1 MPEYSQS
8 QIVSALRFKYPNLS
22 SYSDDQLLD
31 SYNKNNNLTPTGL
44 PTSSKLQ
51 AEKLPSYTPQHTGGW
66 ERFGKSFAEA
76 AIPFAMYEPEM
87 DEAEGFTEH
96 LAGALGG
103 GMGFILGALPIAAV
117 TGGAAIP
124 LKAARGISLVSRIAS
139 KARVAGK
146 AGTAARSA
154 AGKRSFEETS
164 ELLARWTKGGKIE
177 PQALSLLTEGRGG
190 ILGKSKLYRQGLES
204 IAKKGTTGVKFA
216 KAMDMG
222 VQNFVT
228 FAGYGQTH
236 LKPNSSLEERWNQ
249 LKTDASTAALFTG
262 LGAGSTRIAM
272 NHFTGGKKAAAITG
286 EMFAMGL
293 AGAYM
298 SDMGQT
304 DMPWEERLAHSV
316 TLMMLHGLGLGMDR
330 TERREGVVD
339 WLNQHGIE
347 YDMARKI
354 AYSETTNKLDKGALK
369 IAREDENLF
378 VNKDYQELSEK
389 VKLGR
394 PLEAEK
400 GIAEQ
405 LVYRT
410 LEVDK
415 PSKGKPYVQYEYIKA
430 DRGRGKDEPI
440 YVKGEKVQ
448 ERIYGETIEEA
459 QTNFN
464 KQFVRYRDIYP
475 EEFTDIR
482 ADKPSGRTEQDIA
495 TEKEIKKENEKLR
508 RVNPEPGRPQVR
520 RRYEIVDTSEITPEG
535 TRQIVPKVD
544 TVISKGEQLKKE
556 ITNLEKAIENKN
568 YVVKNAEKLWFP
580 ATFLRGKDTPWHT
593 FTKEALHEQ
602 STNNATRFERVPN
615 PGGEFYKQLADKVKN
630 VDKPKLEKL
639 KEELANM
646 TEWDKNNPAKV
657 IKAEVSAGD
666 WGRIPLYEGKGT
678 FSSRQASLGRYLGK
692 YKDLD
697 AKTKAKVDTGGLE
710 KTSVFDD
717 ALVYETFTPR
727 GSEKLHLV
735 ALRERDIAPIMR
747 SELDPVILERKAKL
761 DLREAEKSVAPTD
774 LPGVSQK
781 YKEESNYKFSLPVDL
796 KLSDIADLKKG
807 KLIHPDIVKIVEKL
821 EKEGRS
827 VDSFIKELKKSEE
840 YGVQLGNDIFYIAR
854 ELEHKPKLESVEI
867 VPVQVRASDATT
879 RSLTQ
884 TVYEVRF
891 GAEHLPVEYNKG
903 NYSKLWKEEGITPI
917 DPAADIPV
925 KLTPNQRLNFWDNL
939 GVAEREISSGKPK
952 KAKPINVRKYTQT
965 EIERRNEIL
974 ERAEK
979 YEARGSIPY
988 ANKKEWAELSPAVEE
1003 MRFSSNRLQFE
1014 TQQAAEAYVSAL
1026 KNKKYKKHIEF
1037 YKKERMTP
1045 EKEKSLAEN
1054 LELQKSKYD
1063 EVVKEG
1069 GVVDYLKNK
1078 QSNYESDKI
1087 KESASMSN
1095 LLSTAPYNPE
1105 TLSRVTNNFN
1115 ISIGSAKQLKLVY
1128 DKKQAEGIRFNNG
1141 DLLDAN
1147 FSKGFKTEA
1156 EAHQWAQKHWM
1167 GDKGTEAI
1175 NKAIEYRKGV
1185 IESQYKGT
1193 PEYKQYKQIKIETKK
1208 TMSQY
1213 GAPYKSVRMKNIID
1227 TYFPEAKSNFD
1238 NLNTMELRRL
1248 NEMFRKDNTGNIL
1261 PAKLDMAVAPD
1272 DIVASSANPSWLKF
1286 VEWASSILPSTTI
1299 QDATGMG
1306 GKYLANRQITHGRVN
1321 RIGLTK
1327 GKLFGLSFW
1336 KHMKPEH
1343 LEALQILRENKFEG
1357 ARAGKHTEMI
1367 EYLKNT
1373 KIKGVKVPKYDKYG
1387 EISGYKKGQTMS
1399 LFDYGEMILDRLF
1412 DDFAYRQALSY
1423 SKVRNPIANK
1433 YEPFIEIRTKKDTKL
1448 RLEDITK
1455 KDLLAV
1461 MRGEKEKGDM
1471 IEIWNQAGTS
1481 TSEIRIGEIP
1491 YNNYVPNYFPL
1502 SITQKFFDFVSTA
1515 EGNKYIIDKIIESS
1529 PELLAEKDIHVRRAI
1544 AEDMLVN
1551 LKGFSRDNKV
1561 NTKIPDGQVFSRV
1574 ADLDAWV
1581 YYDKI
1586 NKELI
1591 NPDKVFKEDGT
1602 PFKVNDSIKT
1612 ADGRTLTVGK
1622 ALQVYSTEPMEII
1635 NNYVRK
1641 TSRSIASYQAFGGP
1655 EGLAKPIPALG
1666 LNIPAAIE
1674 RMKADIMKSGMKEE
1688 TAVWFED
1695 LSMRVMKDQI
1705 FGRDYDYPFLGK
1717 KLGRAWWS
1725 SVGSATRAS
1734 AIVGLSFPLS
1744 GVKNFALG
1752 QTQLGVL
1759 SGREWLKSWFHLMT
1773 SPEQRKIASSLTE
1786 AAGVRG
1792 ANTYDLFIKPTKPLH
1807 GMFTKPKGLRD
1818 AGRMGLEGVKE
1829 GLIMSGMMRPTEYF
1843 NRYMSIMMTPGVMK
1857 VHLDNLLGVKNF
1869 SNRGYSKATSRNIL
1883 TDSLRFSNK
1892 ELDGMLARRKAGGE
1906 GWTNDQLVW
1915 AADRMHSMTQ
1925 GVGEHPY
1932 IPYIMGRDGFKPLT
1946 LFYRIAYRMT
1956 DHVAKTVI
1964 KPVMYQGN
1972 IWPMMK
1978 YVGLSMS
1985 SGSLMYSTYWYAF
1998 GEERK
2003 NRFKDAPAGYWENF
2017 IRAEGLGILSNAAD
2031 EHGNSV
2037 SDAYT
2042 PVVFR
2047 NFLDLTEEAMNIMH
2061 GKKGAREGL
2070 NSLAKKTIA
2079 AYSGYQRVYK
2089 KLTEDATKRVLD
2101 SKRRQSQ
2108 FLDAYFPDYKPV
2120 IDSGDALTRNSP
2132 YYESLRNV
2140 FWLDTP
2146 NAKDKA
2152 HAYWVALNYLTHTIQ
2167 RQDVALAKNEAAAR
2181 SEAKKRI
2188 KNVISKIRPIPESWR
2203 KRGKG
2208 EATTKYRLYKS
2219 KLTQEQIQEEMALER
2234 FYKQKKLEFWKAVSA
2249 FR

>member
-103 GMGFILGALPIAAV
+103 GMGFLLGALPIAAI

-139 KARVAGK
+139 KARTAGK
-146 AGTAARSA
+146 AGSAARSA

-330 TERREGVVD
+330 TERREGIVD

-378 VNKDYQELSEK
+378 VNKDYQKLSEK

-394 PLEAEK
+394 PSEAEK

-464 KQFVRYRDIYP
+464 KQFARYRDIYP

-520 RRYEIVDTSEITPEG
+520 RRYEIVDTPSIDAKKKNA
-535 TRQIVPKVD
+535 IVPKVD
-544 TVISKGEQLKKE
+544 TIISKGEKLTKE
-556 ITNLEKAIENKN
+556 ISNLEQEIKMKEYALKN
-568 YVVKNAEKLWFP
+568 SDTLWLT
-580 ATFLRGKDTPWHT
+580 ARFLRGKDTQWH
-593 FTKEALHEQ
+593 KYNEKSLMQRSIDDASLYK
-602 STNNATRFERVPN
+602 RVARQAN
-615 PGGEFYKQLADKVKN
+615 DSFYEELSLKVELK
-630 VDKPKLEKL
+630 DKPRLKKL
-639 KEELANM
+639 KEELSSMDEWNKQQPGEVISANY
-646 TEWDKNNPAKV
+646 KV
-657 IKAEVSAGD
+657 GD
-666 WGRIPLYEGKGT
+666 VTRIPLYEGSGK
-678 FSSRQASLGRYLGK
+678 FSSRQASLGKYIGK
-692 YKDLD
+692 YKDLPPEL
-697 AKTKAKVDTGGLE
+697 KEKVDIKGLE
-710 KTSVFDD
+710 ETS
-717 ALVYETFTPR
+717 Y
-727 GSEKLHLV
+727 
-735 ALRERDIAPIMR
+735 
-747 SELDPVILERKAKL
+747 
-761 DLREAEKSVAPTD
+761 LREAEVFETLTPRGPEKVNLVAIRARGDKPEMRTEFTPEAIEKLSKAELENAEKQASPTE

-781 YKEESNYKFSLPVDL
+781 YKEEANYRFSLPENMGDAREL
-796 KLSDIADLKKG
+796 RKQGML
-807 KLIHPDIVKIVEKL
+807 HPDLLKIVKEL
-821 EKEGRS
+821 EKDGKS
-827 VDSFIKELKKSEE
+827 TNDFIKELRNNKEVKVGQNRYTYAGEME
-840 YGVQLGNDIFYIAR
+840 LKPKTENMITLYNDITKKWDVWF
-854 ELEHKPKLESVEI
+854 P
-867 VPVQVRASDATT
+867 
-879 RSLTQ
+879 
-884 TVYEVRF
+884 
-891 GAEHLPVEYNKG
+891 AEKLPVEYNRDYR
-903 NYSKLWKEEGITPI
+903 NLWHEKKETPSE
-917 DPAADIPV
+917 PAASIPA
-925 KLTPNQRLNFWDNL
+925 KLTAKQRKSMWETIGFKLRTGYGKKFQMQSPLLDRDVPIYERPI
-939 GVAEREISSGKPK
+939 VAGTKGKLEQGTHFQSDKSFKTEAQAKAYISAIDK
-952 KAKPINVRKYTQT
+952 KSYQNHV
-965 EIERRNEIL
+965 
-974 ERAEK
+974 
-979 YEARGSIPY
+979 
-988 ANKKEWAELSPAVEE
+988 
-1003 MRFSSNRLQFE
+1003 
-1014 TQQAAEAYVSAL
+1014 
-1026 KNKKYKKHIEF
+1026 EF
-1037 YKKERMTP
+1037 YKKEKISL
-1045 EKEKSLAEN
+1045 EKEKNIAEN
-1054 LELQKSKYD
+1054 LKTKTERNELILG
-1063 EVVKEG
+1063 EG
-1069 GVVDYLKNK
+1069 GVLEKANTK
-1078 QSNYESDKI
+1078 AAQYEEGKI
-1087 KESASMSN
+1087 FESASMKN
-1095 LLSTAPYNPE
+1095 LESQAPYNPE
-1105 TLSRVTNNFN
+1105 VLKRYAEIFGVSMENP
-1115 ISIGSAKQLKLVY
+1115 KKLKLVY
-1128 DKKQAEGIRFNNG
+1128 DKKQTEGIRFNNG

-1272 DIVASSANPSWLKF
+1272 NIVASSANPSWLKF

-1306 GKYLANRQITHGRVN
+1306 GKFLANRQITHGRVN

-1373 KIKGVKVPKYDKYG
+1373 KIKGVKVPEYDIYG
-1387 EISGYKKGQTMS
+1387 EIKGYKKGQTMS

-1561 NTKIPDGQVFSRV
+1561 NTKIPDGQVFSRI

-1734 AIVGLSFPLS
+1734 AIIGLSFPLS

-1925 GVGEHPY
+1925 GIGEHPY
-1932 IPYIMGRDGFKPLT
+1932 IPYIMGRNGFKPLT

-1956 DHVAKTVI
+1956 DHIAKTVI

-2089 KLTEDATKRVLD
+2089 NLTEDTTKRVLD

-2234 FYKQKKLEFWKAVSA
+2234 FYKRKKLEFWKAVSA

>member
-8 QIVSALRFKYPNLS
+8 QILSALRFKYPNLS
-22 SYSDDQLLD
+22 SYSDEQLLN
-31 SYNKNNNLTPTGL
+31 SYNKSNNLTPTGL
-44 PTSSKLQ
+44 PTTSKLQ
-51 AEKLPSYTPQHTGGW
+51 AEKLPSYTPKHTGWG
-66 ERFGKSFAEA
+66 ERFGKKAWEA
-76 AIPFAMYEPEM
+76 IVPFGWYEPEM
-87 DEAEGFTEH
+87 EEAEGFGEH

-103 GMGFILGALPIAAV
+103 GTGFLLGALPIAAI

-124 LKAARGISLVSRIAS
+124 LKAAKGISLVSRIAS
-139 KARVAGK
+139 KARTAGK
-146 AGTAARSA
+146 AGSAARSA
-154 AGKRSFEETS
+154 AGKRSFQETE
-164 ELLARWTKGGKIE
+164 ELLARWVAGGKIE
-177 PQALSLLTEGRGG
+177 PQAVSLLTEGRGG
-190 ILGKSKLYRQGLES
+190 ILGRSELYRQGLES

-222 VQNFVT
+222 VQNFAT
-228 FAGYGQTH
+228 FAGYGQLH

-316 TLMMLHGLGLGMDR
+316 TLMLLHGIGLGMDR
-330 TERREGVVD
+330 TERREGIVD

-354 AYSETTNKLDKGALK
+354 AYSETTNKLEKGASK
-369 IAREDENLF
+369 IARDDENLF
-378 VNKDYQELSEK
+378 VDKDYQRVRDEVK
-389 VKLGR
+389 VGR
-394 PLEAEK
+394 PPEAEK
-400 GIAEQ
+400 NIADH
-405 LVYRT
+405 LAYRT
-410 LEVDK
+410 LEVDS
-415 PSKGKPYVQYEYIKA
+415 PREGMPYVQYEWIRA
-430 DRGRGKDEPI
+430 DRTKGKDEPI

-459 QTNFN
+459 QVNFN
-464 KQFVRYRDIYP
+464 KRFARYRDVYT
-475 EEFTDIR
+475 EEFPEVR
-482 ADKPSGRTEQDIA
+482 ADRPSGRTEQDIA
-495 TEKEIKKENEKLR
+495 TEKLIKKENEKLR

-593 FTKEALHEQ
+593 FTKQTLQEQ

-646 TEWDKNNPAKV
+646 SEWDKNNPAKV
-657 IKAEVSAGD
+657 IKAEVNAGD

-678 FSSRQASLGRYLGK
+678 FSSRQASLGRYVGK

-747 SELDPVILERKAKL
+747 SEFDPVILEKKAKL
-761 DLREAEKSVAPTD
+761 DLQEAEKAVTPTD

-781 YKEESNYKFSLPVDL
+781 YKEEANYKFSLPVDL

-807 KLIHPDIVKIVEKL
+807 KLIHPDTVKIVERLK
-821 EKEGRS
+821 KEGRS
-827 VDSFIKELKKSEE
+827 IDSFVKELKKSGDN
-840 YGVQLGNDIFYIAR
+840 GVQLGNNVFYLAR
-854 ELEHKPKLESVEI
+854 ELQHKPRLENIEI
-867 VPVQVRASDATT
+867 VPVQVRAFDATT
-879 RSLTQ
+879 KSLAQ

-903 NYSKLWKEEGITPI
+903 NYSRLWKEEGVTPI
-917 DPAADIPV
+917 EPAANVPA

-939 GVAEREISSGKPK
+939 GVADKVLGSDKPK
-952 KAKPINVRKYTQT
+952 KTKPINVREYT
-965 EIERRNEIL
+965 EAEVARRNEIL
-974 ERAEK
+974 KRAES
-979 YEARGSIPY
+979 EQRGKIPVEY
-988 ANKKEWAELSPAVEE
+988 KSEWAELSPTAEQ
-1003 MRFSSNRLQFE
+1003 MRFSSSRLQFE
-1014 TQQAAEAYVSAL
+1014 TKQAAEAYVASL

-1037 YKKERMTP
+1037 YKKEKMTP

-1054 LELQKSKYD
+1054 LELQQIKHN
-1063 EVVKEG
+1063 EVVKKG
-1069 GVVDYLKNK
+1069 GVVDKLKNK
-1078 QSNYESDKI
+1078 EADYASNKI
-1087 KESASMSN
+1087 KEPASMSN
-1095 LLSTAPYNPE
+1095 LGSTVPYNPE
-1105 TLSRVTNNFN
+1105 TLSRVIDNFN
-1115 ISIGSAKQLKLVY
+1115 ISIGSSKQLKLIY
-1128 DKKQAEGIRFNNG
+1128 DRKQTKGIRFNNG

-1156 EAHQWAQKHWM
+1156 EAHQWAQKYWM
-1167 GDKGTEAI
+1167 GDKGSDSI

-1193 PEYKQYKQIKIETKK
+1193 PEYKQYKKIKIETKK
-1208 TMSQY
+1208 TLSNY
-1213 GAPYKSVRMKNIID
+1213 GAPYKSERMKNIID
-1227 TYFPEAKSNFD
+1227 TYFPEAKSSFD
-1238 NLNTMELRRL
+1238 NLNTAELSRL

-1261 PAKLDMAVAPD
+1261 PPKLDMGAPPD
-1272 DIVASSANPSWLKF
+1272 GIVASSVNPSWLKF
-1286 VEWASSILPSTTI
+1286 VEWGSSSLPTTTI
-1299 QDATGMG
+1299 LDATGMG
-1306 GKYLANRQITHGRVN
+1306 GKYIANRQITHGRVN
-1321 RIGLTK
+1321 RIGLTQ
-1327 GKLFGLSFW
+1327 GQLFGISFW

-1367 EYLKNT
+1367 EYLKN
-1373 KIKGVKVPKYDKYG
+1373 KEIKGVKVPKYDKYG
-1387 EISGYKKGQTMS
+1387 ELIGYKKGQTMS
-1399 LFDYGEMILDRLF
+1399 LFDYGNMILDRLF

-1423 SKVRNPIANK
+1423 SKVKNAISGK
-1433 YEPFIEIRTKKDTKL
+1433 YEPFIEIRTKKDTRL

-1455 KDLLAV
+1455 KDLLDV
-1461 MRGEKEKGDM
+1461 MRGELEKGDM
-1471 IEIWNQAGTS
+1471 IEVWNQAGTA
-1481 TSEIRIGEIP
+1481 TSKIRIGEVS
-1491 YNNYVPNYFPL
+1491 YNHYVPNYFPL
-1502 SITQKFFDFVSTA
+1502 SITQKFWDFVSTQ
-1515 EGNKYIIDKIIESS
+1515 EGNKYIIDRIIENN
-1529 PELLAEKDIHVRRAI
+1529 PQLLAIKSAQARRNA
-1544 AEDMLVN
+1544 AEQYLIN

-1561 NTKIPDGQVFSRV
+1561 NSKIPDGQVFTRL
-1574 ADLDAWV
+1574 AELDAWV

-1591 NPDKVFKEDGT
+1591 NPAKVFKEDGT

-1612 ADGRTLTVGK
+1612 ADGRTLVVGK
-1622 ALQVYSTEPMEII
+1622 ALQVYSTDPIKII
-1635 NNYVRK
+1635 NKYVRK

-1655 EGLAKPIPALG
+1655 DGLARPSIELG
-1666 LNIPAAIE
+1666 LNIPAAMN
-1674 RMKADIMKSGMKEE
+1674 RMKSDIMKSGMKED
-1688 TAVWFED
+1688 TAIWFEN
-1695 LSMRVMKDQI
+1695 LAMRVMKDQI

-1717 KLGRAWWS
+1717 KLGKVWWD
-1725 SVGSATRAS
+1725 SVGKITRTSAV
-1734 AIVGLSFPLS
+1734 VGLSFPLS
-1744 GVKNFALG
+1744 GVKNLALG

-1759 SGREWLKSWFHLMT
+1759 SGREWLRSWWYLMT
-1773 SPEQRKIASSLTE
+1773 SPEQRAQASALTR
-1786 AAGVRG
+1786 AAGVSG
-1792 ANTYDLFIKPTKPLH
+1792 ANTYDLFIKPTKPLS
-1807 GMFTKPKGLRD
+1807 GLFTKPKGLKD
-1818 AGRMGLEGVKE
+1818 ASRMGLEGARE
-1829 GLIMSGMMRPTEYF
+1829 GLVISGMMRPSEYF

-1869 SNRGYSKATSRNIL
+1869 SNRGYSKATSRAIL
-1883 TDSLRFSNK
+1883 TDNLRFTNK
-1892 ELDGMLARRKAGGE
+1892 QLDGMLARRKAGGE

-1932 IPYIMGRDGFKPLT
+1932 IPYIMGREGFKPLT

-1956 DHVAKTVI
+1956 DHIAKTVI

-1978 YVGLSMS
+1978 YVSLSMA

-2003 NRFKDAPAGYWENF
+2003 NRFKDAPAGFWENF
-2017 IRAEGLGILSNAAD
+2017 IRAEGLGILSNAFD
-2031 EHGNSV
+2031 EHGDSV
-2037 SDAYT
+2037 SDSYT

-2061 GKKGAREGL
+2061 GKKDVPEGL
-2070 NSLAKKTIA
+2070 NDLAKKTIA

-2089 KLTEDATKRVLD
+2089 KLTKDTRKRVQD

-2140 FWLDTP
+2140 FWLDTS
-2146 NAKDKA
+2146 NSRDKA
-2152 HAYWVALNYLTHTIQ
+2152 HAYWVALNYLTHVIQ
-2167 RQDVALAKNEAAAR
+2167 RQNVALAKNEVAAR
-2181 SEAKKRI
+2181 NEAKKRI

-2208 EATTKYRLYKS
+2208 EATTKYKLYKS
-2219 KLTQEQIQEEMALER
+2219 KLTQEQIREEMALER
-2234 FYKQKKLEFWKAVSA
+2234 FYKRKKQEFWKAVSE